1 MKTISYFALCIFGV
15 ISPQQ
20 MGQLFTQMATLVSEQ
35 SELIT
40 RIEDD
45 VEAGLQET
53 LEAQGHLQ
61 TVHDITKGNRGL
73 IIKIFL
79 LLLFFIFLF
88 LVWT

>member
-1 MKTISYFALCIFGV
+1 
-15 ISPQQ
+15 
-20 MGQLFTQMATLVSEQ
+20 MGQLFSQMATLVSEQ
-35 SELIT
+35 SEVIM

-45 VEAGLQET
+45 VEAGLVET
-53 LEAQGHLQ
+53 LEAQRHLQ

-79 LLLFFIFLF
+79 LLLLFIFLF